1 MTRTSSLESS
11 LTRNSPLY
19 IKSPSLSP
27 FVATLVDYPPMIHT
41 QKLPTFAL
49 YAAYADEF
57 GVPVFGIT
65 RDEALNNLAEEIR
78 VRVGEEGRELATK
91 GKQP

>member
-1 MTRTSSLESS
+1 
-11 LTRNSPLY
+11 
-19 IKSPSLSP
+19 
-27 FVATLVDYPPMIHT
+27 MIHT

>member
-1 MTRTSSLESS
+1 M
-11 LTRNSPLY
+11 P
-19 IKSPSLSP
+19 
-27 FVATLVDYPPMIHT
+27 IHT

-57 GVPVFGIT
+57 GVPVFGST

-78 VRVGEEGRELATK
+78 AQVGDEGRELATK
-91 GKQP
+91 ERNGPARQSTTLQAMAGGEGE